1 MIRTLKIRLLPTP
14 EQEQVL
20 WNHIGAARF
29 IYNYMLAEQIR
40 RYEAGEKHMSAFDM
54 CRVISLLKQRDEFA
68 WLKDISIGTL
78 QRICA
83 DVAAAYANFFSKRAS
98 FPRFKSRKRSKPSF
112 PAKDGVGNI
121 WFSQTH
127 VQIQKIG
134 KVAYQTNYDIPLGR
148 ECKFSNPRVQFVKAS
163 GKWILTVGVE
173 CESQAPVLTDKPMGI
188 DVGVKDLAIVAF
200 GDERF
205 VFHNI
210 NKSKRVRTLERKQRH
225 VQRAIS
231 RKYRINGSYEK
242 TRQIQKY
249 ERILRDI
256 QFRLANIRSD
266 YTHKTTHALVS
277 MLPQTVVME
286 DLNVSGM
293 MKNRHLAKAIKDQ
306 CLYEFICQMQYKCE
320 ERGVEFVQVSRFYP
334 SSKTC
339 SSCGAIKRDLKL
351 SERTF
356 VCPECGLHIDRDYN
370 AALNL
375 MRYADQETRAVA

>member
-14 EQEQVL
+14 EQEQAF

-29 IYNYMLAEQIR
+29 IYNYMLAEQKQ

-54 CRVISLLKQRDEFA
+54 CRMISLLKQRDGFA

-98 FPRFKSRKRSKPSF
+98 FPRFKSRKRSKPRF
-112 PAKDGVGNI
+112 PVKDGVGAL

-163 GKWILTVGVE
+163 GKWILTVCVE
-173 CESQAPVLTDKPMGI
+173 RESQAPVLTDKPMGI

-200 GDERF
+200 GDEQF

-225 VQRAIS
+225 IQRAIS
-231 RKYRINGSYEK
+231 RKYCTNGNYEK

-256 QFRLANIRSD
+256 LFRLTNIRSD

-306 CLYEFICQMQYKCE
+306 RLYEFIRQIQYKCE
-320 ERGVEFVQVSRFYP
+320 ERGIEFVQVSRFYP

-339 SSCGAIKRDLKL
+339 SNCGAIKRDLKL

-356 VCPECGLHIDRDYN
+356 VCPECGLRIDRDYN

-375 MRYADQETRAVA
+375 MRYADQETRAAA

>member
-1 MIRTLKIRLLPTP
+1 MIRTLKIRLLPTS
-14 EQEQVL
+14 EQEQVF

-29 IYNYMLAEQIR
+29 IYNYMLAEQKR

-54 CRVISLLKQRDEFA
+54 NKLLTRLKKQDEYL
-68 WLKDISIGTL
+68 WLNDVSNRTL
-78 QRICA
+78 QRSCA
-83 DVAAAYANFFSKRAS
+83 DVDVSYGNFFAGRAR
-98 FPRFKSRKRSKPSF
+98 FPRFKSRKRSKPCF
-112 PAKDGVGNI
+112 PAADGVGNI

-173 CESQAPVLTDKPMGI
+173 RESQAPVLTDKPMGI

-210 NKSKRVRTLERKQRH
+210 NKSKRVRALECKQRYI
-225 VQRAIS
+225 QRTIS
-231 RKYRINGSYEK
+231 RKCRTNGSYEK
-242 TRQIQKY
+242 KRQIQKY
-249 ERILRDI
+249 ERILREI
-256 QFRLANIRSD
+256 NFRLTNIRSD

-293 MKNRHLAKAIKDQ
+293 MENRHLAKAIQDQ
-306 CLYEFICQMQYKCE
+306 RLCEFIRQMQYKCE
-320 ERGVEFVQVSRFYP
+320 ERGIEFVQVSRFYP

-339 SSCGAIKRDLKL
+339 SNCGAIKRDLKL

>member
-1 MIRTLKIRLLPTP
+1 MF
-14 EQEQVL
+14 
-20 WNHIGAARF
+20 WNHIGASRF
-29 IYNYMLAEQIR
+29 VYNYMLAEQNR
-40 RYEAGEKHMSAFDM
+40 RYEAGKKHISAFDM
-54 CRVISLLKQRDEFA
+54 CKALSLLKQRDEFA

-78 QRICA
+78 QRTCA
-83 DVAAAYANFFSKRAS
+83 DVAAAYTNFFSKRAR

-112 PAKDGVGNI
+112 PAKDGVGAL

-127 VQIQKIG
+127 VQIQKIS

-148 ECKFSNPRVQFVKAS
+148 KCKFSNPRVQFVQAS

-173 CESQAPVLTDKPMGI
+173 RESQASMLTDKPMGI

-200 GDERF
+200 GDEQF
-205 VFHNI
+205 VFHNT
-210 NKSKRVRTLERKQRH
+210 NKSKRVRTLERKQH
-225 VQRAIS
+225 HIQRAIV
-231 RKYRINGSYEK
+231 RKYRTNGSYEK

-306 CLYEFICQMQYKCE
+306 RLYEFIRQMQYKCE
-320 ERGVEFVQVSRFYP
+320 ERGIEFVQVSRFYP

-339 SSCGAIKRDLKL
+339 SNCGAIKRDLKL

-356 VCPECGLHIDRDYN
+356 VCPECELRIDRDYN

-375 MRYADQETRAVA
+375 MRYADQETRAAA

>member
-14 EQEQVL
+14 EQEQAF

-29 IYNYMLAEQIR
+29 IYNYMLAEQKR

-54 CRVISLLKQRDEFA
+54 CKMLTKIKQQDFCRWLSDVCARV
-68 WLKDISIGTL
+68 L
-78 QRICA
+78 QRVCA
-83 DVAAAYANFFSKRAS
+83 DLSEAYSNFFAHRTG
-98 FPRFKSRKRSKPSF
+98 FPKFKSKKKAKSAF
-112 PAKDGVGNI
+112 PTADGVGEL

-134 KVAYQTNYDIPLGR
+134 KVVYQTDYDIPLGR
-148 ECKFSNPRVQFVKAS
+148 ECKFSNPRVQFVQAS

-173 CESQAPVLTDKPMGI
+173 RESQAPALTDKSMGI

-200 GDERF
+200 GDEQF

-225 VQRAIS
+225 IQRVID
-231 RKYRINGSYEK
+231 RKYRTNGNYNK

-249 ERILRDI
+249 ERILQKI
-256 QFRLANIRSD
+256 NFRLSNIRSD

-306 CLYEFICQMQYKCE
+306 CLCEFIRQMQYKCE
-320 ERGVEFVQVSRFYP
+320 ERGMEFVQVSRFYP

-339 SSCGAIKRDLKL
+339 SNCGAIKRDLKL

-356 VCPECGLHIDRDYN
+356 VCSECGLHIDRDYN

-375 MRYADQETRAVA
+375 MRYAGTSERLAA

>member
-1 MIRTLKIRLLPTP
+1 MIRTLKIRLLPTE
-14 EQEQVL
+14 EQEQMF

-29 IYNYMLAEQIR
+29 IYNHMLAEQKR
-40 RYEAGEKHMSAFDM
+40 RYDFGEKHMSAFDM
-54 CRVISLLKQRDEFA
+54 NKAITALKQREGME
-68 WLKDISIGTL
+68 WMSEISVHTFY
-78 QRICA
+78 RACA
-83 DVAAAYANFFSKRAS
+83 DLAAAFTNFFSKHAS
-98 FPRFKSRKRSKPSF
+98 YPRFKSKKYSKPSF
-112 PAKDGVGNI
+112 PLRDDVGHL
-121 WFSQTH
+121 WFTETY
-127 VQIQKIG
+127 VQVPKVG
-134 KVAYQTNYDIPLGR
+134 KVKHHGNYNFPKGKQ
-148 ECKFSNPRVQFVKAS
+148 CKFFNPRVQFTQN

-173 CESQAPVLTDKPMGI
+173 RESQAPVLTDNPMGI

-200 GDERF
+200 GDEQF

-210 NKSKRVRTLERKQRH
+210 NKSKRVRTLEHKQRH
-225 VQRAIS
+225 IQRAIS
-231 RKYRINGSYEK
+231 RKYRTNGSYEK

-306 CLYEFICQMQYKCE
+306 RLYEFIRQMQYKCE
-320 ERGVEFVQVSRFYP
+320 ERGIEFVQVPRFYP

-339 SSCGAIKRDLKL
+339 SNCGAIKRDLKL

-375 MRYADQETRAVA
+375 MRYADQETRAAA

>member
-1 MIRTLKIRLLPTP
+1 MIRTLKIRLLPTE
-14 EQEQVL
+14 EQEQMF

-29 IYNYMLAEQIR
+29 IYNHMLAEQKR
-40 RYEAGEKHMSAFDM
+40 RYDLGEKHMSAFDM
-54 CRVISLLKQRDEFA
+54 NKAITALKQREGME
-68 WLKDISIGTL
+68 WMSEISVHTFY
-78 QRICA
+78 RACA
-83 DVAAAYANFFSKRAS
+83 DLAAAFTNFFSKHAS
-98 FPRFKSRKRSKPSF
+98 YPRFKSKKYSKPSF
-112 PAKDGVGNI
+112 PLRDDVGHL
-121 WFSQTH
+121 WFTEKY
-127 VQIQKIG
+127 VQVPKVG
-134 KVAYQTNYDIPLGR
+134 KVKYQTGYNISKGR
-148 ECKFSNPRVQFVKAS
+148 QCKFSNPRIQFTPN

-173 CESQAPVLTDKPMGI
+173 CESQASMLTDKPMGI

-200 GDERF
+200 GDEQF

-225 VQRAIS
+225 IQRAIS
-231 RKYRINGSYEK
+231 RKYRTNGSYEK

-306 CLYEFICQMQYKCE
+306 RLYEFIRQMQYKCE
-320 ERGVEFVQVSRFYP
+320 ERGIEFVQVSRFYP

-339 SSCGAIKRDLKL
+339 SNCGAIKRDLKL

-356 VCPECGLHIDRDYN
+356 VCPECGLRIDRDYN

-375 MRYADQETRAVA
+375 MRYADQETRAAA

>member
-14 EQEQVL
+14 EQEQMF

-356 VCPECGLHIDRDYN
+356 VCPEGGLHIDRDYN

>member
-14 EQEQVL
+14 EQEQMF
-20 WNHIGAARF
+20 WNHIGAVRF
-29 IYNYMLAEQIR
+29 IYNYMLAEQER

-112 PAKDGVGNI
+112 PAKDGVGAL

-163 GKWILTVGVE
+163 RKWILTVGVE
-173 CESQAPVLTDKPMGI
+173 CESQATALTSKPMGI

-200 GDERF
+200 GDEQF

-210 NKSKRVRTLERKQRH
+210 NKSKRVRTLERKQRYI
-225 VQRAIS
+225 QRAIS
-231 RKYRINGSYEK
+231 RKYCTNGNYNK
-242 TRQIQKY
+242 TRQVQKY

-306 CLYEFICQMQYKCE
+306 CLSEFILQMQYKCE
-320 ERGVEFVQVSRFYP
+320 ERGIEFVQVSRFYP

-339 SSCGAIKRDLKL
+339 SNCGAIKRDLKL

-356 VCPECGLHIDRDYN
+356 VCPECGLRIDRDYN

-375 MRYADQETRAVA
+375 MRYASTPEGLAA

>member
-1 MIRTLKIRLLPTP
+1 MIRTLKIRLLPTH
-14 EQEQVL
+14 EQEQMF

-29 IYNYMLAEQIR
+29 IYNYMLAEQKR

-112 PAKDGVGNI
+112 PAKDGVGAL

-127 VQIQKIG
+127 VQISKIG
-134 KVAYQTNYDIPLGR
+134 KVVYQTNYDIPMGR
-148 ECKFSNPRVQFVKAS
+148 ECKFSNPRIQFVKAS

-173 CESQAPVLTDKPMGI
+173 RESQATVLTDKPMGI

-200 GDERF
+200 GDEQF

-225 VQRAIS
+225 IQRAIN
-231 RKYRINGSYEK
+231 RKYCTNGNYEK

-249 ERILRDI
+249 ERILQEI
-256 QFRLANIRSD
+256 NFRLTNIRSD
-266 YTHKTTHALVS
+266 YTHKTTHELVS

-293 MKNRHLAKAIKDQ
+293 MKNRHLAKAIQ
-306 CLYEFICQMQYKCE
+306 NQRLYEFIRQMQYKCE
-320 ERGVEFVQVSRFYP
+320 ERGIEFVQVSHFYP

-339 SSCGAIKRDLKL
+339 SNCGAIKRDLKL

-375 MRYADQETRAVA
+375 MRYASASERLAA

>member
-14 EQEQVL
+14 EQEQMF

-29 IYNYMLAEQIR
+29 IYNHMLAEQIR
-40 RYEAGEKHMSAFDM
+40 RREAGEKNMSEFDM
-54 CRVISLLKQRDEFA
+54 NKLLTEMKQQDPYRWFFDVSARV
-68 WLKDISIGTL
+68 L
-78 QRICA
+78 QRVCA
-83 DVAAAYANFFSKRAS
+83 DLSEAYSNFFAHRTG
-98 FPRFKSRKRSKPSF
+98 FPKFKSKKKAKPAF
-112 PAKDGVGNI
+112 PVADGVGKI
-121 WFSQTH
+121 WFSKTH

-173 CESQAPVLTDKPMGI
+173 RESQAPVLTDKPMGI

-200 GDERF
+200 GDEQF

-225 VQRAIS
+225 IQRAIS
-231 RKYRINGSYEK
+231 RKYCTNGNYNK
-242 TRQIQKY
+242 TRQVQKY

-256 QFRLANIRSD
+256 HFRLTNIRSD
-266 YTHKTTHALVS
+266 YTHKTTHTLVS

-306 CLYEFICQMQYKCE
+306 CLYEFIRQTQYKCE
-320 ERGVEFVQVSRFYP
+320 ERGIKFVQVSRFYP

-356 VCPECGLHIDRDYN
+356 VCPECGLRIDRDYN

-375 MRYADQETRAVA
+375 MRYASTPERLAA

>member
-14 EQEQVL
+14 EQEQAL

-29 IYNYMLAEQIR
+29 IYNHMLAEQKR

-54 CRVISLLKQRDEFA
+54 NKILTEMKQQDSYRWLLDVSARV
-68 WLKDISIGTL
+68 L
-78 QRICA
+78 QRVCA
-83 DVAAAYANFFSKRAS
+83 DLSEAYSNFFAHRTG
-98 FPRFKSRKRSKPSF
+98 FPKFKSKKKAKPAF
-112 PAKDGVGNI
+112 PVADGIGAL

-127 VQIQKIG
+127 VHIQKIG
-134 KVAYQTNYDIPLGR
+134 KVAYQTDYGIPLGR
-148 ECKFSNPRVQFVKAS
+148 ECKFSNPRIQFIKAS

-173 CESQAPVLTDKPMGI
+173 CESQASVLTDKPMGI
-188 DVGVKDLAIVAF
+188 DVGIKDLAIVAF
-200 GDERF
+200 GDEKL

-210 NKSKRVRTLERKQRH
+210 NKSRRVRMLERKQRYI
-225 VQRAIS
+225 QRAIS
-231 RKYRINGSYEK
+231 RKYCANGSYEK
-242 TRQIQKY
+242 TRQVQKY

-266 YTHKTTHALVS
+266 YTHKTTHTLVS

-293 MKNRHLAKAIKDQ
+293 MKNRHLAKVIQDQ
-306 CLYEFICQMQYKCE
+306 RLCEFIRQMQYKCE
-320 ERGVEFVQVSRFYP
+320 ERGIEFIQVSRFCP

-375 MRYADQETRAVA
+375 MRYASASERLAA

>member
-14 EQEQVL
+14 EQEQAF
-20 WNHIGAARF
+20 WKHIWASRF
-29 IYNYMLAEQIR
+29 IYNHMLAEQIR
-40 RYEAGEKHMSAFDM
+40 RREAGEKHMSAFDM
-54 CRVISLLKQRDEFA
+54 SKLLTEMKQQDSYRWLLDVCARV
-68 WLKDISIGTL
+68 L
-78 QRICA
+78 QRVCA
-83 DVAAAYANFFSKRAS
+83 DLSEAYSNFFAHRTG
-98 FPRFKSRKRSKPSF
+98 FPKFKSKKKAKPAF
-112 PAKDGVGNI
+112 PVADGIGAL

-127 VQIQKIG
+127 VHIQKIG
-134 KVAYQTNYDIPLGR
+134 KVAYQTDYDIPLGR
-148 ECKFSNPRVQFVKAS
+148 ERKFSNPRIQFIKAS

-173 CESQAPVLTDKPMGI
+173 CESQASVLTDKPMGI
-188 DVGVKDLAIVAF
+188 DVGIKDLAIVAF
-200 GDERF
+200 GDEKL

-210 NKSKRVRTLERKQRH
+210 NKSRRIRTLERKQRH
-225 VQRAIS
+225 IQRVIS
-231 RKYRINGSYEK
+231 RKYRTNGNYEK
-242 TRQIQKY
+242 TQQIQKY

-256 QFRLANIRSD
+256 YFRLANIRSD

-293 MKNRHLAKAIKDQ
+293 MKNRHLAKVIQDQ
-306 CLYEFICQMQYKCE
+306 RLCEFIRQMQYKCE
-320 ERGVEFVQVSRFYP
+320 ERGIEFVQVSRFYP

-339 SSCGAIKRDLKL
+339 SNCGAIKRDLKL

-375 MRYADQETRAVA
+375 MRYASTSERLAA

>member
-14 EQEQVL
+14 EQEQAF

-29 IYNYMLAEQIR
+29 IYNHMLAEQKR

-54 CRVISLLKQRDEFA
+54 NKLLTGMKQQDSCRWLLDVSARV
-68 WLKDISIGTL
+68 L
-78 QRICA
+78 QRVCA
-83 DVAAAYANFFSKRAS
+83 DLSEAYSNFFAHRAG
-98 FPRFKSRKRSKPSF
+98 FPKFKSKKKAKPAF
-112 PAKDGVGNI
+112 PAADGVGNI
-121 WFSQTH
+121 WFSKTH

-134 KVAYQTNYDIPLGR
+134 KVAYQTNYDIPLSH
-148 ECKFSNPRVQFVKAS
+148 ECKFSNPRVQFVQAS

-173 CESQAPVLTDKPMGI
+173 CESQASILTNKPMGI

-200 GDERF
+200 GDEQF

-225 VQRAIS
+225 IQRAIS
-231 RKYRINGSYEK
+231 RKYRMNGSHEK
-242 TRQIQKY
+242 TRRIQKY

-277 MLPQTVVME
+277 MLPQKVVME

-306 CLYEFICQMQYKCE
+306 RLYGFIRLMQYKCE
-320 ERGVEFVQVSRFYP
+320 ERGIEFVQVPRFYP

-339 SSCGAIKRDLKL
+339 SNCGAIKRDLKL

-375 MRYADQETRAVA
+375 MRYADQETRAAA

>member
-1 MIRTLKIRLLPTP
+1 MIRTLKIRLLPTE
-14 EQEQVL
+14 EQEQMF

-29 IYNYMLAEQIR
+29 IYNHMLAEQKR
-40 RYEAGEKHMSAFDM
+40 RYDLGEKHMSAFDM
-54 CRVISLLKQRDEFA
+54 NKAITALKQREGME
-68 WLKDISIGTL
+68 WMSEISVHTFY
-78 QRICA
+78 RACA
-83 DVAAAYANFFSKRAS
+83 DLAAAFTNFFSKHAS
-98 FPRFKSRKRSKPSF
+98 YPRFKSKKYSKPSF
-112 PAKDGVGNI
+112 PLRDDVGHL
-121 WFSQTH
+121 WFTETY
-127 VQIQKIG
+127 VQVPKVG
-134 KVAYQTNYDIPLGR
+134 KVKHHGNYNFPKGKQ
-148 ECKFSNPRVQFVKAS
+148 CKFFNPRVQFTQN

-173 CESQAPVLTDKPMGI
+173 RESQAPVLTDNPMGI

-200 GDERF
+200 GDEQF

-225 VQRAIS
+225 IQRAIS
-231 RKYRINGSYEK
+231 RKYRTNGSYEK

-256 QFRLANIRSD
+256 QFRLTNIRSD
-266 YTHKTTHALVS
+266 YTHKTTRALVS
-277 MLPQTVVME
+277 MLPQKVVME

-306 CLYEFICQMQYKCE
+306 RLYEFIRQMQYKCE
-320 ERGVEFVQVSRFYP
+320 ERGIEFVQVSRFYP

-339 SSCGAIKRDLKL
+339 SNCGAIKRDLKL

-356 VCPECGLHIDRDYN
+356 VCPECGLRIDRDYN

-375 MRYADQETRAVA
+375 MRYADQETRAAA

>member
-14 EQEQVL
+14 EQEQMF
-20 WNHIGAARF
+20 WNHIGAVRF
-29 IYNYMLAEQIR
+29 IYNYMLAEQKR

-83 DVAAAYANFFSKRAS
+83 DVAAAYANFFSKRAG

-112 PAKDGVGNI
+112 PAKDGVGAL
-121 WFSQTH
+121 WFSETH

-163 GKWILTVGVE
+163 GKWILTVGIE
-173 CESQAPVLTDKPMGI
+173 RESQAPVLTDKPMGI

-225 VQRAIS
+225 IQRAIS
-231 RKYRINGSYEK
+231 RKYCTNGNYNK
-242 TRQIQKY
+242 TRQVQKY

-293 MKNRHLAKAIKDQ
+293 MKNRHLAKAIQNQ
-306 CLYEFICQMQYKCE
+306 CLYEFIRQMQYKCE
-320 ERGVEFVQVSRFYP
+320 ERGIEFVQVSRFYP

-339 SSCGAIKRDLKL
+339 SNCGAIKRDLKL
-351 SERTF
+351 SERMF
-356 VCPECGLHIDRDYN
+356 VCPECGLRIDRDYN

-375 MRYADQETRAVA
+375 MRYAGTPERLAA

>member
-14 EQEQVL
+14 EQEQAF

-29 IYNYMLAEQIR
+29 IYNYMLAEQKR
-40 RYEAGEKHMSAFDM
+40 RYEAGEKHMSTFDM
-54 CRVISLLKQRDEFA
+54 CKALTPLKKQEDYA
-68 WLKDISIGTL
+68 WLNEVSNRTL
-78 QRICA
+78 QRACA
-83 DVAAAYANFFSKRAS
+83 DLAEAYSNFFAHRAR
-98 FPRFKSRKRSKPSF
+98 FPRFRSRKRSKPSF
-112 PAKDGVGNI
+112 PAKDGVGAL
-121 WFSQTH
+121 WFSRTH

-148 ECKFSNPRVQFVKAS
+148 ECKFSNPRVQFVQAS

-173 CESQAPVLTDKPMGI
+173 CESQAPMLTDKPMGI

-200 GDERF
+200 GDEQF

-225 VQRAIS
+225 IQRVIS
-231 RKYRINGSYEK
+231 RKYHTNGNYEK
-242 TRQIQKY
+242 TRQVQKY
-249 ERILRDI
+249 ERILQEI
-256 QFRLANIRSD
+256 NFRLANIRSD

-306 CLYEFICQMQYKCE
+306 RLYEFVCQMQYKCE
-320 ERGVEFVQVSRFYP
+320 ERGIEFVQVSRFYP

-339 SSCGAIKRDLKL
+339 SNCGAIKRDLKL
-351 SERTF
+351 RERTF

-375 MRYADQETRAVA
+375 MRYASTPERLAA

>member
-134 KVAYQTNYDIPLGR
+134 KVAYQTDYDIPLGR
-148 ECKFSNPRVQFVKAS
+148 ERKFSNPRVQFVKAS

-173 CESQAPVLTDKPMGI
+173 CESQAPVLTSKPMGI

-200 GDERF
+200 GDEQF

>member
-1 MIRTLKIRLLPTP
+1 M
-14 EQEQVL
+14 
-20 WNHIGAARF
+20 
-29 IYNYMLAEQIR
+29 
-40 RYEAGEKHMSAFDM
+40 
-54 CRVISLLKQRDEFA
+54 
-68 WLKDISIGTL
+68 
-78 QRICA
+78 
-83 DVAAAYANFFSKRAS
+83 
-98 FPRFKSRKRSKPSF
+98 
-112 PAKDGVGNI
+112 

-127 VQIQKIG
+127 VQISEIG
-134 KVAYQTNYDIPLGR
+134 KVAYQTDYDIPLGR
-148 ECKFSNPRVQFVKAS
+148 ECKFSNPRVQFVQAS

-231 RKYRINGSYEK
+231 RKYCANGNYEK
-242 TRQIQKY
+242 TRQVQKY

-286 DLNVSGM
+286 DLNVSGI
-293 MKNRHLAKAIKDQ
+293 MKNRHLAKAIQDQ
-306 CLYEFICQMQYKCE
+306 RYTSSFARCNTSARSAESSLFKSHASILAAKP
-320 ERGVEFVQVSRFYP
+320 VQTAAPSR
-334 SSKTC
+334 
-339 SSCGAIKRDLKL
+339 RDLKL

>member
-1 MIRTLKIRLLPTP
+1 MIRTLKIRLLPTE
-14 EQEQVL
+14 EQEQMF

-29 IYNYMLAEQIR
+29 IYNYMLAEQKR
-40 RYEAGEKHMSAFDM
+40 RYDLGEKHMSAFDM
-54 CRVISLLKQRDEFA
+54 NKAITALKQREGME
-68 WLKDISIGTL
+68 WMSEISVHTFYRACDDL
-78 QRICA
+78 
-83 DVAAAYANFFSKRAS
+83 AAAFTNFFVGRARY
-98 FPRFKSRKRSKPSF
+98 PRFKSKKYSKPSF
-112 PAKDGVGNI
+112 PLRDDVGHL
-121 WFSQTH
+121 WFTETY
-127 VQIQKIG
+127 VQVPKVG
-134 KVAYQTNYDIPLGR
+134 KVKYQTGYNISKGR
-148 ECKFSNPRVQFVKAS
+148 QCKFSNPRIQLAPN

-200 GDERF
+200 GDEQF

-225 VQRAIS
+225 IQRAIS
-231 RKYRINGSYEK
+231 RKYHTNGSYEK

-306 CLYEFICQMQYKCE
+306 RLYEFIRQMQYKCE
-320 ERGVEFVQVSRFYP
+320 ERGIEFVQVSRFYP

-356 VCPECGLHIDRDYN
+356 VCPECGLRIDRDYN

-375 MRYADQETRAVA
+375 MRYADQETRAAA

>member
-1 MIRTLKIRLLPTP
+1 MIRTLKIRLLPTE
-14 EQEQVL
+14 EQEQMF

-29 IYNYMLAEQIR
+29 IYNYMLAEQKR
-40 RYEAGEKHMSAFDM
+40 RYDLGEKHMSAFDM
-54 CRVISLLKQRDEFA
+54 NKAITALKQREGME
-68 WLKDISIGTL
+68 WMSEISVHTFYRACDDL
-78 QRICA
+78 
-83 DVAAAYANFFSKRAS
+83 AAAFTNFFSKHAS
-98 FPRFKSRKRSKPSF
+98 YPRFKSKKYSKPSF
-112 PAKDGVGNI
+112 PLRDDVGHL
-121 WFSQTH
+121 WFTETY
-127 VQIQKIG
+127 VQVPKVG
-134 KVAYQTNYDIPLGR
+134 KVKYQTGYNISKGR
-148 ECKFSNPRVQFVKAS
+148 QCKFSNPRIQLAPN
-163 GKWILTVGVE
+163 GKWILTVGVDR
-173 CESQAPVLTDKPMGI
+173 ESQASILTDKPMGI

-200 GDERF
+200 GDEQF

-225 VQRAIS
+225 IQRAIS
-231 RKYRINGSYEK
+231 RKYHTNGSYEK

-256 QFRLANIRSD
+256 LFRLTNIRSD

-306 CLYEFICQMQYKCE
+306 CLYEFIRQMQYKCE
-320 ERGVEFVQVSRFYP
+320 ERGIEFVQVSRFYP

-339 SSCGAIKRDLKL
+339 SNCGAIKRDLKL

-356 VCPECGLHIDRDYN
+356 VCPECGLRIDRDYN

-375 MRYADQETRAVA
+375 MRYADQETRAAA

>member
-14 EQEQVL
+14 EQEQAF

-29 IYNYMLAEQIR
+29 IYNHMLAEQIR
-40 RYEAGEKHMSAFDM
+40 RREAGEKHMSAFDM
-54 CRVISLLKQRDEFA
+54 NKLLTEMKQQDSYRWLLDVSARV
-68 WLKDISIGTL
+68 L
-78 QRICA
+78 QRVCA
-83 DVAAAYANFFSKRAS
+83 DLSEAYSNFFAHRTGSPK
-98 FPRFKSRKRSKPSF
+98 FKSKKKEKPAF
-112 PAKDGVGNI
+112 PTADGVGNI
-121 WFSQTH
+121 WFSKTH

-134 KVAYQTNYDIPLGR
+134 KVAYQTNYDVPLGR
-148 ECKFSNPRVQFVKAS
+148 EYKFSNPRVQFVKAS

-173 CESQAPVLTDKPMGI
+173 RESQATVLTDKPMGI

-200 GDERF
+200 GDEQF

-210 NKSKRVRTLERKQRH
+210 NKSKRVRTLECKQRH
-225 VQRAIS
+225 IQRAIS
-231 RKYRINGSYEK
+231 RKYRTNGNYNK
-242 TRQIQKY
+242 TRQVQKY
-249 ERILRDI
+249 ERILREI
-256 QFRLANIRSD
+256 NFRLTNIRSD
-266 YTHKTTHALVS
+266 YTHKTTHTLVS

-286 DLNVSGM
+286 DLNVSGI

-320 ERGVEFVQVSRFYP
+320 ERGIEFIQVSRFYP

-339 SSCGAIKRDLKL
+339 SNCGAIKRDLKL

-375 MRYADQETRAVA
+375 MRYASASERLAA

>member
-14 EQEQVL
+14 EQEQMF

>member
-14 EQEQVL
+14 EQEQMF
-20 WNHIGAARF
+20 WNHIGAVRF
-29 IYNYMLAEQIR
+29 IYNYMLAEQER

-54 CRVISLLKQRDEFA
+54 NKMLTPLKKQGEYL
-68 WLKDISIGTL
+68 WLNDVSNRTL
-78 QRICA
+78 QRACA
-83 DVAAAYANFFSKRAS
+83 DLAEAYSNFFAHRAG
-98 FPRFKSRKRSKPSF
+98 FPKFKSKKKAKPAF
-112 PAKDGVGNI
+112 PTADGVGVL
-121 WFSQTH
+121 WFSETH

-173 CESQAPVLTDKPMGI
+173 CESQAPVLTSKPMGI

-200 GDERF
+200 GDEQF

-225 VQRAIS
+225 IQRAIG
-231 RKYRINGSYEK
+231 RKYCTNGNYNK
-242 TRQIQKY
+242 TRQVQKY
-249 ERILRDI
+249 ERIFRDI

-293 MKNRHLAKAIKDQ
+293 MKNRHLSKAIKDQ
-306 CLYEFICQMQYKCE
+306 RLYEFICQMQYKCE
-320 ERGVEFVQVSRFYP
+320 ERGIEFVQVSRFYP

-356 VCPECGLHIDRDYN
+356 VCPECGLRIDRDYN

-375 MRYADQETRAVA
+375 MMYASTPERLAA

>member
-14 EQEQVL
+14 EQEQAF

-29 IYNYMLAEQIR
+29 IYNYMLAEQKL

-54 CRVISLLKQRDEFA
+54 NKMLTPLKKQEEYL
-68 WLKDISIGTL
+68 WLNKVSNRTL
-78 QRICA
+78 QRACA
-83 DVAAAYANFFSKRAS
+83 DLAEAYSNFFAHRAR

-112 PAKDGVGNI
+112 PTKDGVGAL

-148 ECKFSNPRVQFVKAS
+148 ECKFSNPRVQFVQAS

-173 CESQAPVLTDKPMGI
+173 RESQAPVLTDKPMGI

-200 GDERF
+200 GDKRF

-210 NKSKRVRTLERKQRH
+210 NKSKRIRTLERKQRH
-225 VQRAIS
+225 IQRAIS
-231 RKYRINGSYEK
+231 RKYRTNGNYEK
-242 TRQIQKY
+242 TRQVQKY
-249 ERILRDI
+249 ERVLRDI

-266 YTHKTTHALVS
+266 YTHKTTHTLVS

-320 ERGVEFVQVSRFYP
+320 ERGIEFVQVSRFYP

-356 VCPECGLHIDRDYN
+356 VCPECGLRIDRDYN

-375 MRYADQETRAVA
+375 MRYASTPERLAA

>member
-14 EQEQVL
+14 EQEQVF

-40 RYEAGEKHMSAFDM
+40 RREAGEEHMSAFDM
-54 CRVISLLKQRDEFA
+54 SKLLTQLKKQDEYL
-68 WLKDISIGTL
+68 WLNDVSNRTL
-78 QRICA
+78 QRSCA
-83 DVAAAYANFFSKRAS
+83 DIDVAYENFFTGRAR

-112 PAKDGVGNI
+112 PAREDVGAL
-121 WFSQTH
+121 WFSKTY
-127 VQIQKIG
+127 VQISKIG
-134 KVAYQTNYDIPLGR
+134 KVSYQTNYDIPLGR

-163 GKWILTVGVE
+163 GKWILTVSVE
-173 CESQAPVLTDKPMGI
+173 RESQAPVLTNKPMGI

-200 GDERF
+200 GDEQF

-225 VQRAIS
+225 IQRTID
-231 RKYRINGSYEK
+231 RKYRTNGSYEK
-242 TRQIQKY
+242 TRQIEKY

-256 QFRLANIRSD
+256 HFRLTNIRSD
-266 YTHKTTHALVS
+266 YTHKTTHTLVS

-293 MKNRHLAKAIKDQ
+293 MKNRHLAKAIQDQ
-306 CLYEFICQMQYKCE
+306 RLSEFICQMQYKCK
-320 ERGVEFVQVSRFYP
+320 ERGIEFVQASRFYP

-339 SSCGAIKRDLKL
+339 SNCGAIKRDLKL

-356 VCPECGLHIDRDYN
+356 VCPECGLYIDRDYN

-375 MRYADQETRAVA
+375 MRYASTPERLAA